1 MRLSTSLLTAIS
13 ITCWLLLLG
22 TASNVA
28 GDAPVR
34 IVPVYGWWEARLL
47 PPLQGGSVGW
57 CVAFEFH
64 GSGSWGCP
72 ADPVVGKPIVDE
84 DWGGS
89 SPPPVTDGEA
99 LTLSN
104 VRAVS
109 VDGGP
114 PIPTY
119 TRPGLPFGLRAVA
132 VDAPGVFGPGSGLQS
147 SRFTALDEHDNPL
160 PQPRTQREL
169 AWSQSGTRW
178 QRPQRP
184 SHGICSIKASGLQ
197 GITARWGQV
206 VTRLK
211 SVKGIIGDGFISCI
225 DTEYY
230 FQKWP
235 FDAAVLLDAEHPLT
249 ASPVVIP
256 NLSPVHGHPGIF
268 SAIGGNGK
276 ILARRINKAWLVLQG
291 GYTLQQRLTVFQ
303 HLHTAIPAR

>member
-1 MRLSTSLLTAIS
+1 MPS
-13 ITCWLLLLG
+13 I
-22 TASNVA
+22 
-28 GDAPVR
+28 
-34 IVPVYGWWEARLL
+34 
-47 PPLQGGSVGW
+47 QGGGVGW
-57 CVAFEFH
+57 CIAFEFH
-64 GSGSWGCP
+64 GSSSWGCP
-72 ADPVVGKPIVDE
+72 ADPTAEKPIVHE

-104 VRAVS
+104 VHAVS
-109 VDGGP
+109 IGGGP

-132 VDAPGVFGPGSGLQS
+132 VEAPGVFGPE
-147 SRFTALDEHDNPL
+147 SRLLLRRFIALDEHDNPL
-160 PQPRTQREL
+160 PQPTTSTPPRALERSE
-169 AWSQSGTRW
+169 AGAGWH
-178 QRPQRP
+178 RPQDP
-184 SHGICSIKASGLQ
+184 SRGVCSIKAIRLR
-197 GITARWGQV
+197 GITAQWGDV
-206 VTRLK
+206 VTHLK
-211 SVKGIIGDGFISCI
+211 SVEGIIGDGFISCI

-249 ASPVVIP
+249 ATPVAIP

-276 ILARRINKAWLVLQG
+276 ILARRIHKAWLVLEG

-303 HLHTAIPAR
+303 HLHMTIPAR